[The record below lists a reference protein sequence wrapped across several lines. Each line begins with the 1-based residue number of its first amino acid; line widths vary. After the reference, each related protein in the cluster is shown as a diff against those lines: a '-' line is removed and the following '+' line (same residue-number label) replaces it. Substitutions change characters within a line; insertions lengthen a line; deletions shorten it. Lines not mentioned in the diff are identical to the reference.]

1 MAILRLNPSQLAVCS
16 WSLRPESPA
25 HLAGMLGELGLDAV
39 QLGLNAHRGSEGG
52 AAVGETLRAA
62 GVRIVSGMFGAV
74 GEDYSTLETIRVTG
88 GFVPDATWEDNLA
101 LATQAADAAR
111 ALGLDLVSTHAGFLP
126 ADPADPAYAKLAGR
140 VERIAEVFAERG
152 LRLALETG
160 QEEARHLDQFLR
172 GLGAGNVGV
181 NFDPANMILYAK
193 GGPVEALEILLP
205 HLYQVH
211 IKDATATTVP
221 GTWGAETPVG
231 EGQVDWAAFLGI
243 LDRAGYAGALC
254 IEREAGPDRVADIR
268 RAAEFITRQITS
280 NP

>member
-1 MAILRLNPSQLAVCS
+1 MNSSQLAVCS

-25 HLAGMLGELGLDAV
+25 HLAGLLRELGLDAV
-39 QLGLNAHRGSEGG
+39 QLALNAHRGSAGG

-74 GEDYSTLETIRVTG
+74 GEDYSTLESIRLTG
-88 GFVPDATWEDNLA
+88 GFVPDATWDENLA
-101 LATQAADAAR
+101 LATAAADAAQ

-126 ADPADPAYAKLAGR
+126 EDPGDPAYAKLAAR
-140 VERIAEVFAERG
+140 VERIAAVFAARG

-160 QEEARHLDQFLR
+160 QEEARHLDHFLR
-172 GLGAGNVGV
+172 GLNARNVGV

-193 GGPVEALEILLP
+193 GDPTEALEILLP

-211 IKDATATTVP
+211 IKDAVATTTP
-221 GTWGAETPVG
+221 GTWGAEKPVG
-231 EGQVDWAAFLGI
+231 EGQVDWPAFLGV

-268 RAAEFITRQITS
+268 RAAAFINRHINS
-280 NP
+280 NS